1 MRTTTRTRVR
11 ASESLRGP
19 DREDGFTLI
28 ELMVVVL
35 IIGILIA
42 IALGTFRG
50 ARERAA
56 DRAAQSEVRTGLVT
70 AMSYYVQGRSY
81 TGFDVASAQRD
92 EPSLWWMSPG
102 PPAET
107 QVDIE
112 IASGDFLLLV
122 TKSRS
127 GTYFCIAQ
135 ISGNPLTDRGK
146 SVNFTDVDSVAE
158 CTGGW

>member
-1 MRTTTRTRVR
+1 MRISTERRPGVGMVPFG
-11 ASESLRGP
+11 L

-28 ELMVVVL
+28 ELMVTVL
-35 IIGILIA
+35 IIGILIT

-56 DRAAQSEVRTGLVT
+56 DRAAESDVRTGLVT
-70 AMSYYVQGRSY
+70 AMAHYVDGRSY
-81 TGFDVASAQRD
+81 TGFDVPAAEAD
-92 EPSLWWMSPG
+92 EPSLSWMSPG
-102 PPAET
+102 PPDET

-112 IASGDFLLLV
+112 IANGDFLLLV

-127 GTYFCIAQ
+127 ETYFCIAQ

-146 SVNFTDVDSVAE
+146 SVNFNDVDSVAE